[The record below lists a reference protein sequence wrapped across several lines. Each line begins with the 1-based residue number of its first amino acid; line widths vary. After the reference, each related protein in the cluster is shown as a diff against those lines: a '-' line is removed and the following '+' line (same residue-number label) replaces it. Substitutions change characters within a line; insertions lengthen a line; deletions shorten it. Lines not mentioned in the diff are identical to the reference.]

1 MAEILQPIN
10 SEEPLMT
17 NQKQEVEM
25 NIGEQLKNQRKAR
38 GISLVEVSEHTK
50 IGKKYLEAL
59 EEGSYDTMPCETY
72 IRGFLRAY
80 AKYLE
85 LDDES
90 LIKQYGNSQD
100 DHIEEE
106 ASEEVSE
113 EKVRKNNQTV
123 WVPLMAM
130 LLLAGAGAGLFLLW
144 PNAPEEPV
152 ASHEVVVSDSL
163 TSGFEDANSARVP
176 GPDEPMTLKI
186 RGKEKTWVTIM
197 ADGRQEPDITLNPGQ
212 ERLWSAQERFVL
224 WTGNAGGI
232 EITFNG
238 ELQPPLGKAGEV
250 RKEVLFERPEPI
262 LAPEMITE

>member
-1 MAEILQPIN
+1 
-10 SEEPLMT
+10 MT
-17 NQKQEVEM
+17 NQKQETTIS
-25 NIGEQLKNQRKAR
+25 IGEQLRNQRKAR

-59 EEGSYDTMPCETY
+59 EEGSYDAMPCETY
-72 IRGFLRAY
+72 IQGFLRAY

-90 LIKQYGNSQD
+90 LIRQYRGSRD
-100 DHIEEE
+100 DQTAEEIPVE
-106 ASEEVSE
+106 SSN
-113 EKVRKNNQTV
+113 EKEQKNNQSV
-123 WVPLMAM
+123 WVPLLVM

-152 ASHEVVVSDSL
+152 TSHAVVVSDNMAL
-163 TSGFEDANSARVP
+163 GFEDVHRARVP
-176 GPDEPMTLKI
+176 GPNEPMTLEI

-212 ERLWSAQERFVL
+212 ERRWSAQERFVL

-232 EITFNG
+232 EVYFNG
-238 ELQPPLGKAGEV
+238 ALQPPLGKVGEV
-250 RKEVLFERPEPI
+250 CKEVVFERPEPI
-262 LAPEMITE
+262 LKPEMEIE